1 MKLNRIIVGV
11 SLIDAQ
17 IKQQEEEKKRRLE
30 RTMLGRVA
38 ALSPDSGS
46 FPRNMQTINQQTRS
60 DIVFMSGWSYNLLR
74 F

>member
-1 MKLNRIIVGV
+1 MAEILH
-11 SLIDAQ
+11 
-17 IKQQEEEKKRRLE
+17 EP
-30 RTMLGRVA
+30 VA

-46 FPRNMQTINQQTRS
+46 FPRNMQTISQQTRS

>member
-1 MKLNRIIVGV
+1 MAEILH
-11 SLIDAQ
+11 
-17 IKQQEEEKKRRLE
+17 EP
-30 RTMLGRVA
+30 VA